1 MIDSKKRWIDL
12 WQVNPATC
20 IAFCG
25 QKDWR
30 EFLKKNG
37 ITKGVHSQEVCR
49 ITKNKARIDNTSV
62 SKQTSF
68 GGASEEILMD
78 MLGVERPWRIAS
90 FSKGMYEQSQDFRE
104 NYLRGEIKI
113 ELDIERKMYPCPEC
127 GRLCKV
133 HQYEKRSYSHMTS
146 CAMAIVLEARIPK
159 VRCEDCG
166 GYRQIA
172 VPWARSRV
180 SYTKLLERQ
189 VFLFLCSMPVSE
201 AAKHTGLTDFTIW
214 DMIRFRVSQA
224 LERMDL
230 SNVYQ
235 IYLDE
240 TSSKKGHNYITVICD
255 QTGRIIFMCEGK
267 GSSTVDRFSEWL
279 VAHGGDPNNIIYA
292 SCDLGDAYPA
302 GIRRNFPNAII
313 IFDHFHAVKL
323 LSDAFDV
330 LIRREMA
337 KNEIIRG
344 LRKKLLMNPSVFTEE
359 ERKKIQKT
367 VDDFKDLAEG
377 YRLMTVFA
385 SVYSYQDRESAS
397 EVLDTWYEDVQS
409 FGCKEML
416 VAATSLMERKE
427 GILNWFDQPINNG
440 LAEGINSLIQTTKR
454 VGKGYKNIDNFIAM
468 VYLRNGRLQIM
479 LDD

>member
-1 MIDSKKRWIDL
+1 M
-12 WQVNPATC
+12 NPATF
-20 IAFCG
+20 ISACG
-25 QKDWR
+25 WNDWHDVLR
-30 EFLKKNG
+30 KNG
-37 ITKGVHSQEVCR
+37 ITRGVQSQEVCR

-62 SKQTSF
+62 SRQTSF

-78 MLGVERPWRIAS
+78 MLGVDRPWRISS
-90 FSKGMYEQSQDFRE
+90 FSKGMYEQSPDFRE

-113 ELDIERKMYPCPEC
+113 ELDIERTMYPCSVC

-133 HQYEKRSYSHMTS
+133 HQYEKRCYSHMAS
-146 CAMAIVLEARIPK
+146 CAMAIVLDARIPK
-159 VRCEDCG
+159 VRCVACG
-166 GYRQIA
+166 CCRQID
-172 VPWARSRV
+172 VPWARPRV

-189 VFLFLCSMPVSE
+189 VFQFLCSMPVSE

-214 DMIRFRVSQA
+214 DMIRFRVAQA
-224 LERMDL
+224 LEHMDL
-230 SNVYQ
+230 SDVYL

-255 QTGRIIFMCEGK
+255 QNARIIFMCEGK
-267 GSSTVDRFSEWL
+267 GSSAVDRFCEWL
-279 VAHGGDPNNIIYA
+279 VAHGGDPEKIVYA

-344 LRKKLLMNPSVFTEE
+344 LRKKLLMNPSAFSEE

-367 VDDFKDLAEG
+367 VDDFKDLSEG

-397 EVLDTWYEDVQS
+397 KVLDKWYEDVQR

-416 VAATSLMERKE
+416 VAATSLMERKD
-427 GILNWFDQPINNG
+427 GILNWFDKPINNG

-454 VGKGYKNIDNFIAM
+454 VAKGYRNIDNFIAM
-468 VYLRNGRLQIM
+468 VYLRNGRLEIM
-479 LDD
+479 FD